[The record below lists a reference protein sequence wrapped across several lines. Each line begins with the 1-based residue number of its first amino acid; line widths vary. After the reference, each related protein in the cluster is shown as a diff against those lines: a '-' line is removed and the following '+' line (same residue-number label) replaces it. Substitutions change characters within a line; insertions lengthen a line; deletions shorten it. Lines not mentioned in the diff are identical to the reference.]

1 VELTLPGCGRVT
13 GKTALAAAAL
23 AALLLAPAALA
34 AAPKSLSAKLRDATF
49 TTTYALAIDGG
60 RLNWKLDGHRYG
72 DKPIA
77 VRLIVPY
84 QGTPVALTL
93 CTACRSVEVG
103 QAVVAKPIAIEI
115 AAGRAQVEI
124 TPAQGK
130 RSSSD
135 LK

>member
-1 VELTLPGCGRVT
+1 M
-13 GKTALAAAAL
+13 ALV
-23 AALLLAPAALA
+23 ALLLAPAALA

-77 VRLIVPY
+77 VRLIIAY

-124 TPAQGK
+124 TPALGK